1 MFICKR
7 ARQDIQL
14 GIAFLSTRTIKP
26 NEGDCR
32 KLIRLLCFLKETQ
45 NDVAEL
51 EVDDSQTIQWHVDA
65 SFAVHND
72 FKSHTGITMTLW
84 KGTITSI
91 STKQKAN
98 ARSLIESELIDIDD
112 GVVKILWTK
121 LLYSVKDFLLNW
133 I

>member
-1 MFICKR
+1 MKCMFICKR

-51 EVDDSQTIQWHVDA
+51 EADDSQTIQWHVDA

-72 FKSHTGITMTLW
+72 FKSHTGITMTL
-84 KGTITSI
+84 
-91 STKQKAN
+91 
-98 ARSLIESELIDIDD
+98 
-112 GVVKILWTK
+112 
-121 LLYSVKDFLLNW
+121 
-133 I
+133 